1 MTIFDDQ
8 ALMQA
13 VSEKYRRLDAGES
26 VEFTQEEAAFAGA
39 FLEDAIRFED
49 VDHHEVGGHHDD
61 E

>member
-1 MTIFDDQ
+1 MTMFEDR
-8 ALMQA
+8 ALIQA
-13 VSEKYRRLDAGES
+13 VSEKYRRMDAGES

-49 VDHHEVGGHHDD
+49 VDHPENGGHHHD

>member
-26 VEFTQEEAAFAGA
+26 VEFTQEEAAFVGA
-39 FLEDAIRFED
+39 LLEDAILFED
-49 VDHHEVGGHHDD
+49 VDHPDVVGHHCD